1 MLYIIA
7 MSFAVYNWY
16 YIGNELLPLAHSL
29 LAPIIPASNLVVFDI
44 TSAFV
49 ALILF
54 AALING
60 LSPLGNAKMVVMLA
74 HVCILTLEARTALD
88 SAKRFLTV
96 PAFFNRYRH
105 QLLYQ
110 FGVSA
115 FHATV
120 HMAVTQYIVWKS
132 FSWRNITKPTLFW
145 SGIVFNAYAMKLFQ
159 VAVYG
164 GRVNFAFFELLPAF
178 IMAMNFTG
186 LFRKWAHART
196 LSDQGD
202 IRTPSLPVRFFVL
215 ERLIPLCFF
224 NAVQVRRPIIGIMW
238 KYQLNLT
245 VFFTA
250 VETIYVMHSQATARL
265 GAFFFF
271 LGTGIASI
279 GPVLFSHLLDFIDF
293 HLRLDRGT
301 SSPAC
306 TLIDLVM
313 LMQRKCLA

>member
-1 MLYIIA
+1 
-7 MSFAVYNWY
+7 
-16 YIGNELLPLAHSL
+16 
-29 LAPIIPASNLVVFDI
+29 
-44 TSAFV
+44 
-49 ALILF
+49 
-54 AALING
+54 
-60 LSPLGNAKMVVMLA
+60 
-74 HVCILTLEARTALD
+74 
-88 SAKRFLTV
+88 
-96 PAFFNRYRH
+96 
-105 QLLYQ
+105 
-110 FGVSA
+110 
-115 FHATV
+115 
-120 HMAVTQYIVWKS
+120 
-132 FSWRNITKPTLFW
+132 
-145 SGIVFNAYAMKLFQ
+145 
-159 VAVYG
+159 
-164 GRVNFAFFELLPAF
+164 
-178 IMAMNFTG
+178 MAMNFTG

-313 LMQRKCLA
+313 LMQRKLRPLSELRLRCHRIPYLSLIRFSLTHYSGTKHFPGPLSPRLATDAPLSMEQPPTCLLAGAEPEWKLNSALVSVVNGTVGSVVQTLSDDCANCTWRSVCTLSGQATGALVDSLYPTQLRVLMDGVETFSDVVDRSKWLSHSVLEKSYPSLLGSFPFCFYCIH